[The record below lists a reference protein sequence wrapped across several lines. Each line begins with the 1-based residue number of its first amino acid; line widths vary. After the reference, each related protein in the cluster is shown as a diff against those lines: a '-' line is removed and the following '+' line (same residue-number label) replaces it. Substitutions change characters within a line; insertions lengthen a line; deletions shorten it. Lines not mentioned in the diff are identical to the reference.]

1 MRCRFCIACLVVL
14 TASAWGVLATEEE
27 TPPTLERSYLGLS
40 SGPLRQAKLVDLPPG
55 LLLRAGSVVVTE
67 EQVRDQIGRAD
78 EQIRTQLDKNRF
90 YVLEQLGVRALLL
103 VEAQAWARTQQM
115 SATEETPAS
124 PIETYLQSI
133 AGGVDVSDEELRVF
147 FEENKNMFGGA
158 TFEQVVQ
165 MLRPYVLTEK
175 RDEAV
180 AAHINALSER
190 HLVELDAEWVEAQAP
205 AALDNPVDRARRS
218 GKPTVAD
225 FGAQG
230 CGACDMM
237 ESLLEELRQ
246 EYAGRCDIL
255 LVSVLEY
262 QILAARYNI
271 RSIPVQVFFDQDG
284 KEVFRH
290 VGFFSKEQIVA
301 KLVELGIE

>member
-1 MRCRFCIACLVVL
+1 MHGKLCAVWLVVL
-14 TASAWGVLATEEE
+14 MAAAWGGLAAEEE
-27 TPPTLERSYLGLS
+27 TPPILERSYLGLS

-124 PIETYLQSI
+124 LIETYLQSI
-133 AGGVDVSDEELRVF
+133 AGEVHVSDEELRVF

-158 TFEQVVQ
+158 TFEQVAQ

-175 RDEAV
+175 RDEVV
-180 AAHINALSER
+180 AAQVNALSKR